1 MIWLLALTIWIT
13 VTAGIYLALS
23 RDVFRCVFGL
33 GILGSAAILVL
44 FASGRLGSVQPAVI
58 PLGETAMGEVANP
71 LSQALTLT
79 AIVIG
84 FALICFSVVVALRL
98 IQRADTDDT
107 LALRMSEP
115 IPTDPIKPPYN
126 GAEHEP
132 AQPAASPAAS
142 ATKLEGAA

>member
-1 MIWLLALTIWIT
+1 MIWLIALTVGIT
-13 VTAGIYLALS
+13 VAAGVYLALS
-23 RDVFRCVFGL
+23 RDLFRCVIGL
-33 GILGSAAILVL
+33 GVLGSAINLL
-44 FASGRLGSVQPAVI
+44 FLAAGRVSVMDPAVI
-58 PLGETAMGEVANP
+58 PLGETVLRDASNP
-71 LSQALTLT
+71 LSQALVLT

-132 AQPAASPAAS
+132 AQPAATPAAS
-142 ATKLEGAA
+142 ATKLEGVA

>member
-58 PLGETAMGEVANP
+58 PLGETVLRDAANP
-71 LSQALTLT
+71 LSQALALT

-132 AQPAASPAAS
+132 AQPAATPAAS
-142 ATKLEGAA
+142 ATKLEGVA